1 MTQYGSG
8 DTVCLCQVSTSKQCD
23 IQTLVT
29 EAAHAG
35 VIREVPRISRVF
47 VLEDERK
54 GLRLCT
60 EGINMTVCV
69 TEGANVTVCF
79 TEGAN
84 VMMCVLQRAST

>member
-1 MTQYGSG
+1 M
-8 DTVCLCQVSTSKQCD
+8 STSKQCD

-29 EAAHAG
+29 EAAGAG

-60 EGINMTVCV
+60 EGINMTVCC
-69 TEGANVTVCF
+69 TEGISISVGT
-79 TEGAN
+79 
-84 VMMCVLQRAST
+84 